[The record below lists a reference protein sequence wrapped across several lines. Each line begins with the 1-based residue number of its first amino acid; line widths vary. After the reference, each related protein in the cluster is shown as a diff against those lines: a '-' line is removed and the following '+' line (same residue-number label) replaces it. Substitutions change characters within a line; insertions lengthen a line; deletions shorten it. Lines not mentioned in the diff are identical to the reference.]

1 MYREYEL
8 FRLGRQVVEW
18 VFELF
23 KSDLFTADISLFF
36 RLKLADNYTEDSRKY
51 LFIKILLSTDFHQ

>member
-18 VFELF
+18 VFELLS
-23 KSDLFTADISLFF
+23 KSFIYADIFPCFLG
-36 RLKLADNYTEDSRKY
+36 LKLADNLLKVVEKIFVHQNT
-51 LFIKILLSTDFHQ
+51 FIN